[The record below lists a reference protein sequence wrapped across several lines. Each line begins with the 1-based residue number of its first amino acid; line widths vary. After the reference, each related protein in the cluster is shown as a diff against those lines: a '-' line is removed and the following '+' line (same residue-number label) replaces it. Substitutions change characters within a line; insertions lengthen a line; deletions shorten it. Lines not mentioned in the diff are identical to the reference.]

1 LRTIRDLEIGREKK
15 YLSKERPSGLYI
27 MRPTEAAEN
36 QFWQAQTLAI
46 QVLNDS
52 SAPEYARK
60 MALAISGLAAGL
72 TQMSIGLRATYM
84 LIEQKGSGPDR
95 NVVNSIR

>member
-1 LRTIRDLEIGREKK
+1 
-15 YLSKERPSGLYI
+15 
-27 MRPTEAAEN
+27 
-36 QFWQAQTLAI
+36 
-46 QVLNDS
+46 
-52 SAPEYARK
+52 